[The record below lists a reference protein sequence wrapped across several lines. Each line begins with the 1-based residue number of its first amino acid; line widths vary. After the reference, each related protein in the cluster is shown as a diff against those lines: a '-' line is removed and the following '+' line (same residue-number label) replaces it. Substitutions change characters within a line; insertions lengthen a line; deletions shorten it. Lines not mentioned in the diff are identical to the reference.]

1 MDNTISFFAI
11 DQSFGLRHRLKPN
24 SQILFSYLSDCDLAG
39 LDLTNCYF
47 LGCVFDNVNFET
59 AIVTNTVFEYCFVV
73 DDQYLS
79 KMTLSNA
86 SQVLFTSGNVRINDM
101 GRLVKFTNEYD
112 TILQQ
117 STSSDIQDIIKA
129 IKFYNQQPIDGSI
142 DLNYLFAIAHLLQ
155 HHEFDIRNAAFH
167 SFCELHYL
175 SFKTSKVE
183 DFFKE
188 YLLRSAAE
196 TNDLIY
202 YDAANLIEKY
212 DYSDK
217 IIQRILDQIHSPL
230 TSEQLNGLRYINHTK
245 YKGDWYERLVV
256 FDEVVKLLNSSNHQL
271 VIETLHFILTHP
283 VGKYTAQEIDAVSGY
298 LPRLLQAKNTRIQE
312 LALKIIAY
320 IRVWEKTDTLYQLL
334 NNDNIKWHAWD
345 TLMEVLPLESIP
357 SFLEK
362 YPAPRAK
369 RLAIADDE
377 AYLETSCII
386 SNTKLAQLLHS
397 QYSEDII
404 IGLDML
410 TYLKAGTFTDMIV
423 QYCKSENTSIKYKAL
438 QALSYDTDN
447 VDSKSISL
455 EAQEVDQL
463 LGSKSIDD
471 LLSGI
476 VLLKYVQNQAYINQK
491 LINLK
496 LHSSDKVR
504 LCVLKQH
511 YKLLKDLNFT
521 VRFLNDTSEEV
532 QAATK
537 LILEN
542 ESIDQLKKLT
552 QLPEFKEQVQEIIE
566 QKSYYDNFF

>member
-1 MDNTISFFAI
+1 
-11 DQSFGLRHRLKPN
+11 
-24 SQILFSYLSDCDLAG
+24 
-39 LDLTNCYF
+39 
-47 LGCVFDNVNFET
+47 
-59 AIVTNTVFEYCFVV
+59 
-73 DDQYLS
+73 
-79 KMTLSNA
+79 
-86 SQVLFTSGNVRINDM
+86 
-101 GRLVKFTNEYD
+101 
-112 TILQQ
+112 
-117 STSSDIQDIIKA
+117 
-129 IKFYNQQPIDGSI
+129 
-142 DLNYLFAIAHLLQ
+142 
-155 HHEFDIRNAAFH
+155 
-167 SFCELHYL
+167 
-175 SFKTSKVE
+175 
-183 DFFKE
+183 
-188 YLLRSAAE
+188 
-196 TNDLIY
+196 
-202 YDAANLIEKY
+202 
-212 DYSDK
+212 
-217 IIQRILDQIHSPL
+217 
-230 TSEQLNGLRYINHTK
+230 
-245 YKGDWYERLVV
+245 LVV